1 MDERDGKVVGWL
13 NVSRAKK
20 IIDTELW
27 RVDNKRL
34 NKIVGAQFDL
44 MVKQIETLHKIVA
57 NQRET
62 INMLNGFEE
71 EDEQSKE
78 L

>member
-1 MDERDGKVVGWL
+1 MDERDGEVVGWF

-20 IIDTELW
+20 IIDAEVW
-27 RVDNKRL
+27 RVNNKRL
-34 NKIVGAQFDL
+34 NEIVGAQFDL
-44 MVKQIETLHKIVA
+44 LIKQIETLNNIVV

-62 INMLNGFEE
+62 INQLNGFEE
-71 EDEQSKE
+71 ANEQSKE

>member
-44 MVKQIETLHKIVA
+44 LVKQIETLNKIVVS
-57 NQRET
+57 QRET
-62 INMLNGFEE
+62 INQLNGFEE
-71 EDEQSKE
+71 EQCQNS
-78 L
+78 

>member
-20 IIDTELW
+20 IIDTES
-27 RVDNKRL
+27 KRY
-34 NKIVGAQFDL
+34 NEIVGAQFDL
-44 MVKQIETLHKIVA
+44 MVKQIETLNKIVVS
-57 NQRET
+57 QRET
-62 INMLNGFEE
+62 INRLYGFEE
-71 EDEQSKE
+71 ADEQSKE

>member
-1 MDERDGKVVGWL
+1 MDELDGEIVGRIT
-13 NVSRAKK
+13 NVNVLRAKLQ
-20 IIDTELW
+20 IDTELLHI
-27 RVDNKRL
+27 N
-34 NKIVGAQFDL
+34 AQFDL
-44 MVKQIETLHKIVA
+44 MVRQIETLNKIVA

>member
-1 MDERDGKVVGWL
+1 MDERDGQVVGHL
-13 NVSRAKK
+13 SNASVCRAKLR
-20 IIDTELW
+20 IDKELY
-27 RVDNKRL
+27 DL
-34 NKIVGAQFDL
+34 NAQFDL
-44 MVKQIETLHKIVA
+44 LVQQIETLHKIVA

-71 EDEQSKE
+71 ADEQSKE

>member
-20 IIDTELW
+20 IIDTEL
-27 RVDNKRL
+27 KRY
-34 NKIVGAQFDL
+34 NEIVGAQFDL
-44 MVKQIETLHKIVA
+44 MVKQIETLNKIVVS
-57 NQRET
+57 QRET
-62 INMLNGFEE
+62 INQLNGFEE